1 MAGFTD
7 YLEDK
12 IMNHVFSSTSYT
24 RPTNWYV
31 GLLTATPADAANSP
45 GTEVSGG
52 SYARQIC
59 AFTLTGAGVAQAH
72 NTSAI
77 TFPAASADWG
87 IVGWV
92 GIYDALTSGNL
103 CAFQNL
109 QKSDFSTSTTKTIN
123 DGDIFKFNSNTI
135 RITLD

>member
-1 MAGFTD
+1 MAGLTD

-12 IMNHVFSSTSYT
+12 IINHVFGSTT
-24 RPTNWYV
+24 WDRPANYYV
-31 GLLTATPADAANSP
+31 GLLTATPSDSSA

-52 SYARQIC
+52 SYVRMVC
-59 AFTLTGAGVAQAH
+59 AFTITGTGTAQAA

-77 TFPAASADWG
+77 TFPTATADWG

-92 GIYDALTSGNL
+92 GIYDALSGGNL
-103 CAFQNL
+103 AAYQNL

-123 DGDIFKFNSNTI
+123 DGDIFKFNATTI
-135 RITLD
+135 KITLD

>member
-1 MAGFTD
+1 MAGLTN

-12 IMNHVFSSTSYT
+12 IWNHVFGSTTYT
-24 RPTNWYV
+24 KPTNWYV
-31 GLLTATPADAANSP
+31 GLLTATPSDSAS

-59 AFTLTGAGVAQAH
+59 AFTITGTGTALAT

-77 TFPAASADWG
+77 TFPTATADWG

-92 GIYDALTSGNL
+92 GIYDAVSSGNL
-103 CAFQNL
+103 VAYQNL
-109 QKSDFSTSTTKTIN
+109 QKSDFSTTTTKTVN
-123 DGDIFKFNSNTI
+123 DGDIFKFNASTI
-135 RITLD
+135 KIQLD

>member
-1 MAGFTD
+1 MAGLTN

-12 IMNHVFSSTSYT
+12 IWNHVFGSTTYT
-24 RPTNWYV
+24 KPTNWYV
-31 GLLTATPADAANSP
+31 GLLTATPSDSAG

-59 AFTLTGAGVAQAH
+59 AFTITGTGTALAT

-77 TFPAASADWG
+77 TFPTATADWG

-92 GIYDALTSGNL
+92 GIYDAVGGGANL
-103 CAFQNL
+103 VAYQNL
-109 QKSDFSTSTTKTIN
+109 QKSDFSTTTTKTVN
-123 DGDIFKFNSNTI
+123 DGDIFKFNASTI
-135 RITLD
+135 KITLD